1 MAGFANLRSFVAA
14 HEDAG
19 NQRLYTWRKSPSQAT
34 VSGVWF
40 DLSMMPG
47 NPLPNYYAS
56 APLVAAT
63 LNGAEGL
70 FHGGDVAPST
80 KRIKSLMA
88 LTTTA
93 TALPLNMILLD
104 YLLYYPFLDMGS
116 NDDQALTNGVALP
129 RYTDGAGVQA
139 MAVMTNPQS
148 GNAATFSF
156 DYTNQDG
163 TAGRTSQIVT
173 CGPATVFGSLINTAP
188 TTAGASQFF
197 IGLQGTDTGIRSVQ
211 TFRMVAGVDVGLI
224 CLVLVKPIATLRIRG
239 IDAPV
244 EIEYLRDAAQL
255 PEVKDG
261 AYLNFIC
268 CPVGSMAA
276 TAIHGTAT
284 FVWN

>member
-1 MAGFANLRSFVAA
+1 VAGFANLRAFAA
-14 HEDAG
+14 AQEESG
-19 NQRLYTWRKSPSQAT
+19 NSRLYTWRKSPSQVT

-56 APLVAAT
+56 TPLVAAT
-63 LNGAEGL
+63 LNGADGL
-70 FHGGDVAPST
+70 FHGGDVSPST
-80 KRIKSLMA
+80 KRLKSLLAM
-88 LTTTA
+88 TTTA
-93 TALPLNMILLD
+93 TALPLELILLD

-116 NDDQALTNGVALP
+116 NDEQTLTNGVTLP
-129 RYTDGAGVQA
+129 RYVTGDNVQV

-163 TAGRTSQIVT
+163 TAGRTSQVVT

-188 TTAGASQFF
+188 ATAGASQFF
-197 IGLQGTDTGIRSVQ
+197 IGLQGTDTGVRSIQ

-224 CLVLVKPIATLRIRG
+224 CLVLVRPIASLRIRG

-255 PEVKDG
+255 PAIEDG

-268 CPVGSMAA
+268 HPVGSLAA